1 MTNGVYNGTQ
11 GFVNRPT
18 SVERSTP
25 SLDRVYDYV
34 ESRGLRGVTWKE
46 ISRSLG
52 LHHGQA
58 SGALSNLHRLGRVFV
73 LANEKQER
81 CQLYVA
87 DKWRNAWD
95 DDSRVD
101 SPAIT
106 KAGRRNIAVV
116 DLADTVRGF
125 LNANQYLSPEEWR
138 LKLSEALENYE
149 KESK

>member
-1 MTNGVYNGTQ
+1 MTNGVYSGTQ
-11 GFVNRPT
+11 GFVNRST
-18 SVERSTP
+18 SIERSTP

-34 ESRGLRGVTWKE
+34 EGRHLNGVTWKDV
-46 ISRSLG
+46 SRALG
-52 LHHGQA
+52 IHHGQA

-73 LANEKQER
+73 VAGEKRER
-81 CQLYVA
+81 CQVYVV

-95 DDSRVD
+95 DDQRLD
-101 SPAIT
+101 SPVIT
-106 KAGRRNIAVV
+106 KAGRRNIAVI

-125 LNANQYLSPEEWR
+125 LNANQYLSPQEWR